1 MPLSIQK
8 CWEIVFLHLHKLEP
22 KLSLK
27 TIAKELHYSPNTVQK
42 WINQY
47 QETGD
52 IQDQEG
58 RGPKWKT
65 SDKEDTDIITVAK
78 RLRTSTSTEIST
90 LINKQGTDISPC
102 TIRCGLNEPS
112 FIKLQPLCKPL
123 LSDIN

>member
-8 CWEIVFLHLHKLEP
+8 HWEIVFLHLHKLGP

-27 TIAKELHYSPNTVQK
+27 TIAKELHYSPTTVQK

-58 RGPKWKT
+58 RGPKRKT

-90 LINKQGTDISPC
+90 LINKQGTDISPH
-102 TIRCGLNEPS
+102 TIRHRLNEQGL
-112 FIKLQPLCKPL
+112 FFFKIKTFTQT
-123 LSDIN
+123 SSI